1 MAEPI
6 EINITDTVS
15 VQTTTAL
22 ESTKTSNLFDR
33 TLYGLSYMG
42 EGSVSGLEENGYSN
56 GAEILSAAVNQAA
69 STSSS
74 SSSLSSLYSSGTSYS
89 SGTGLSSLS
98 YGSSLSASSGD
109 TDDLTTMA
117 YEQLAETQA
126 SSLVMLMLQ
135 NESSNQQR
143 IFTTASNLKAS
154 QDNLLAAMIRNVRGS
169 L

>member
-1 MAEPI
+1 MPEPI
-6 EINITDTVS
+6 EINVPDTVS
-15 VQTTTAL
+15 VQTNTAI
-22 ESTKTSNLFDR
+22 ESTKTSNLFDE

-42 EGSVSGLEENGYSN
+42 DAGVDGLEANGYDS

-74 SSSLSSLYSSGTSYS
+74 SLSSLSYS
-89 SGTGLSSLS
+89 SGSGLSTGSGLSSLS
-98 YGSSLSASSGD
+98 YGSSLSASTGD

-143 IFTTASNLKAS
+143 IFTTASNMAAS
-154 QDNLLAAMIRNVRGS
+154 RDNLLASMIRNVRGA